1 MHQTKNKNCM
11 FIEKKLNEDFDLFK
25 DDDRILKGDVF
36 DVICGLDSLDQNDRF
51 PAFGF
56 NEYF

>member
-1 MHQTKNKNCM
+1 MHQTKNEYCM
-11 FIEKKLNEDFDLFK
+11 FIEKIGNEDFDLFR

-51 PAFGF
+51 PAFGY

>member
-1 MHQTKNKNCM
+1 M
-11 FIEKKLNEDFDLFK
+11 FIEKIGNEDFDLFR

-51 PAFGF
+51 PAFGY